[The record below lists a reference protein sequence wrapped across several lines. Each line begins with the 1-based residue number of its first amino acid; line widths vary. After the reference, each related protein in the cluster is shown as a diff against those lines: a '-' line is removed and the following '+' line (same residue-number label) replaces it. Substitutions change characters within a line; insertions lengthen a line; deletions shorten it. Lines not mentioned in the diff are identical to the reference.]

1 MEMKHLLK
9 MILVMYFAG
18 FMNGCSEL
26 EEIEERGFVVGA
38 AYDEV
43 KEKRLNPIM
52 QGTYQMVLP
61 SKLMQQS
68 GQGNDA
74 SENYINMSAKAD
86 SVFEQI
92 RIIDKKIS
100 RKLFFPHIQVII
112 FSKELL
118 SHPYVLQNTI
128 DVYIRNHEMR
138 RNICLFVS
146 KEKAE
151 DILQQSAKPEN
162 LPAQYIKM
170 LGKHSSKNAYMVEA
184 TRVGEIQE
192 KIVANRSFIL
202 PILQLTKQGVKIE
215 GAALFRGKDAKYVG
229 SLSGEQTRDINYIIG
244 KKIAGF
250 FTLRKKNQFLT
261 YEIHKVHRKITVSK
275 INTTKPKFDVHI
287 SLDGILAELH
297 VSDQKQMMNEQCLKK
312 EIAKKIENS
321 IHKSIQLIQKKY
333 KVDVLELGEVYKR
346 HNYKEWKKIST
357 HWDQGENYFSNVDI
371 AVHVHPTIEH
381 SGSALS
387 NRVK

>member
-1 MEMKHLLK
+1 MKHLLT
-9 MILVMYFAG
+9 ILLVMCFTG
-18 FMNGCSEL
+18 CINGCSEL

-38 AYDEV
+38 AYDMV

-61 SKLMQQS
+61 SKLTLQS
-68 GQGNDA
+68 GQGNDD
-74 SENYINMSAKAD
+74 SENYINVSAKAD

-100 RKLFFPHIQVII
+100 RSLFFPHIQVII

-118 SHPYVLQNTI
+118 SCPYVLQNTL

-138 RNICLFVS
+138 RNIHLFVS
-146 KEKAE
+146 DEHAE

-162 LPAQYIKM
+162 LPAQYIDM
-170 LGKHSSKNAYMVEA
+170 LAEHSPQNAHMVEA
-184 TRVGEIQE
+184 TRLGDVQE
-192 KIVANRSFIL
+192 KIVAHRSFIL
-202 PILQLTKQGVKIE
+202 PVVRLTKQGVKME

-229 SLSGEQTRDINYIIG
+229 SLSGAQTQDINYIIG

-250 FTLRKKNQFLT
+250 FTIRQKNQVIT
-261 YEIHKVHRKITVSK
+261 YEIHKVRRKVTVSTAN
-275 INTTKPKFDVHI
+275 ITKPKFDIHI
-287 SLDGILAELH
+287 SLEGIVAEVH
-297 VSDQKQMMNEQCLKK
+297 VSDQKQMMNEQRVKK
-312 EIAKKIENS
+312 EIAKEIEKR
-321 IHKSIQLIQKKY
+321 IQKSIQLVQTKY
-333 KVDVLELGEVYKR
+333 KVDILELGEVYKR
-346 HNYKEWKKIST
+346 HNYTEWKKIST

-371 AVHVHPTIEH
+371 TVHVHPTIEH
-381 SGSALS
+381 SGSALP